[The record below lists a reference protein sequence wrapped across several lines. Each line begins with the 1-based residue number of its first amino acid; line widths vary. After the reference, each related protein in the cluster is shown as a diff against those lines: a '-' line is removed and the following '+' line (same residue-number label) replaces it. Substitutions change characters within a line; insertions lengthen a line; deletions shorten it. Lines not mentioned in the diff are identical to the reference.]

1 MIFQTQ
7 NPNVSII
14 LEKVYS
20 ERRDHMPGLGDRPFG
35 RPSSQTQTLD
45 VSDILE
51 KSWFCCGSIVYYGS
65 VTCCDSATCCSS
77 VTRCCS
83 AAYYG
88 SATRRGSVTSIAL
101 CLAA

>member
-1 MIFQTQ
+1 MISQTQ

-51 KSWFCCGSIVYYGS
+51 KTWFCCGSAICSGS
-65 VTCCDSATCCSS
+65 VTCCGPVTLRLVVALGSMTC
-77 VTRCCS
+77 
-83 AAYYG
+83 YG
-88 SATRRGSVTSIAL
+88 SATCIAL
-101 CLAA
+101 